1 MEDKFFDRKQ
11 YLDILE
17 KRISDLK
24 HGYRQNIAIVG
35 DEFVGKTSIIYK
47 FLDSFCD
54 NQTIVLYLQTKTET
68 LPSFAKRFIGILLYN
83 FLVNS
88 GIKLEENIGFLI
100 NQSAKYIPKTVEKI
114 KIILKFIEGKKKNN
128 IFTELLC
135 LCDIL
140 NQETGKY
147 SVVIFDEF
155 QNLETI
161 GIKNLYLEWSRLLMT
176 QKNTMYIIVSSMK
189 FKTKTILSTDLSLLF
204 GNFEMI
210 EVEPFDTKSTE
221 EYLELRIK
229 KLNFSSGLEN
239 FIVHFTGGYPFYLEV
254 ITGCLLKSNQI
265 DSNEVPGYFS
275 TPHLSNIIQ
284 DLLFES
290 SGILNQRFSAYLKR
304 FLDSSLAEQYLSIL
318 YLISSGHNKFK
329 DIAHI
334 LARPKNKLKVYYPEA
349 KNREEGISF
358 VPRNKIDLR
367 INELLESDL
376 IGKTGDFFKLND
388 RVFGFW
394 LKFVYRKK
402 SNSLTFD
409 ARNQKV
415 YLKNYIEDM
424 IQEFLVN
431 ASKPI
436 EERITELLYLFTDD
450 TIQIDKKRL
459 KLDRFR
465 EIKSLEF
472 NNRSLEEGLIGRSN
486 DSIWIVAFR
495 HDMLT
500 EDFVAEFSKECKR
513 YRHKTQKKVIVT
525 LKDIDANARLRA
537 LEEKI
542 WMWDVNNINQ
552 LLDLFS
558 KPRIIV

>member
-1 MEDKFFDRKQ
+1 MENKFVGRKQ
-11 YLDILE
+11 YLAILE

-24 HGYRQNIAIVG
+24 HGYRQNVAIIG
-35 DEFVGKTSIIYK
+35 DELVGKTSIIHK
-47 FLDSFCD
+47 FLDNFCD
-54 NQTIVLYLQTKTET
+54 NQTIVLYIETKPET

-83 FLVNS
+83 FLANS

-114 KIILKFIEGKKKNN
+114 KVILKAVENKKKNN

-140 NQETGKY
+140 NQETGKF

-161 GIKNLYLEWSRLLMT
+161 GGKNLYLEWSKLLIT
-176 QKNTMYIIVSSMK
+176 QKKTMYIIISSMK
-189 FKTKTILSTDLSLLF
+189 FKTKKILSTDLSLLF
-204 GNFEMI
+204 GNFEKI
-210 EVEPFDTKSTE
+210 EVEPFDTKATE
-221 EYLELRIK
+221 EYLDHRIK
-229 KLNFSSGLEN
+229 RLNLNSGLKN
-239 FIVHFTGGYPFYLEV
+239 FLVHFTGGYPFYLEV
-254 ITGCLLKSNQI
+254 ISDCLLKPNQI
-265 DSNEVPGYFS
+265 D
-275 TPHLSNIIQ
+275 LSSILQ
-284 DLLFES
+284 YLLFES
-290 SGILNQRFSAYLKR
+290 SGILNQRFSAYLRR
-304 FLDSSLAEQYLSIL
+304 FLDSSLSEQYLSIL
-318 YLISSGHNKFK
+318 YLISSGHNKLK
-329 DIAHI
+329 DITHI
-334 LARPKNKLKVYYPEA
+334 LTKPKDKPKYPEA
-349 KNREEGISF
+349 RDNEEGIF
-358 VPRNKIDLR
+358 PVPRNKLDLR
-367 INELLESDL
+367 INELLEADL
-376 IGKTGDFFKLND
+376 IEKTGDFLKIND

-394 LKFVYRKK
+394 LKFVYQKK
-402 SNSLTFD
+402 SNSLTFNV
-409 ARNQKV
+409 ANQKI
-415 YLKNYIEDM
+415 YFKNYIED
-424 IQEFLVN
+424 IIKEFLAT

-436 EERITELLYLFTDD
+436 EERITELLFLFTDD

-465 EIKSLEF
+465 EVKSLEF

-495 HDMLT
+495 HSMLT

-513 YRHKTQKKVIVT
+513 YRHKTQRRVIVT

-542 WMWDVNNINQ
+542 WMWDVNNLNQ